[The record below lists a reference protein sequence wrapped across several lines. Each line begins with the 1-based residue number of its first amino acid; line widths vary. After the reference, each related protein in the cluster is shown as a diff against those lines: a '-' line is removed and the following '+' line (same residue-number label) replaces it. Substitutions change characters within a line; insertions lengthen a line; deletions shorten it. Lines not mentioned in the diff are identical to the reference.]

1 MVGVGG
7 EIDRGD
13 ELTKSDPEAFESLYR
28 TEYSCMVR
36 LAFVLRGSGEAAED
50 VVQDAFALFHAERES
65 VDNPGGLS
73 AGSRSSICA
82 GTGKDGGGRIA
93 DLTLDSGVHRCHRW
107 AHPR

>member
-28 TEYSCMVR
+28 TEYPGMVR
-36 LAFVLRGSGEAAED
+36 LAFVLTGSGEAAED
-50 VVQDAFALFHAERES
+50 VVQDAFALFHARRES

-73 AGSRSSICA
+73 AGHGRQSVPEPGKTEAA
-82 GTGKDGGGRIA
+82 GSPT
-93 DLTLDSGVHRCHRW
+93 
-107 AHPR
+107 